1 MSNEPIVQDE
11 RDKDLE
17 TLESA
22 DLKAAAKFFN
32 IKAQRDWK
40 DEDYIKAIVE
50 ARKEARQVLGEQHL
64 PKVSG
69 NTVDGAPKPG
79 FARIIIHRDPTP
91 GHANSPVQLG
101 LNGHFFHV
109 PRGIPVDVPLPY
121 IGVLKDA
128 TQLVVRQ
135 KKEPSANNPTGE
147 IVEEEI
153 PSYPF
158 QVVSITPGGK
168 FKSNIDQRSNV
179 AHRKELFVKAHG
191 RWPTK
196 GELNKF
202 EEMQLQQATLT
213 AANAVIAVQAAT
225 K

>member
-17 TLESA
+17 TLELS
-22 DLKAAAKFFN
+22 DLKSAAKFFN

-40 DEDYIKAIVE
+40 AEDYIKAIVDARAE
-50 ARKEARQVLGEQHL
+50 ARVVLGEQHL

-79 FARIIIHRDPTP
+79 YARIIIHRDPTP

-109 PRGIPVDVPLPY
+109 PRGVECDIPLPY

-128 TQLVVRQ
+128 TQVVVRQ
-135 KKEPSANNPTGE
+135 KKEPSASNPTGE
-147 IVEEEI
+147 IVEELI

-158 QVVSITPGGK
+158 QVLSMTPGGK

-179 AHRKELFVKAHG
+179 ATRKQLFVKAHG

-196 GELNKF
+196 GELQEF
-202 EEMQLQQATLT
+202 EKMQMQQAAQELHAMT
-213 AANAVIAVQAAT
+213 Q
-225 K
+225 KE